1 MLAERLD
8 RLAPGHYTI
17 PSVPE
22 EVARHAQALDTLP
35 VGSSG
40 KVGVL
45 DLTFERRG
53 GRTELTGHYQ
63 KTPLQIMR
71 PLYYDPARPDLP
83 YVCVMSAGAGVLQGD
98 RYRLDVTCGAGAA
111 VHVTTQTATKVYRM
125 EQDYGTQLVRLTVG
139 PGGYL
144 EYLPDPVIPFAGSRF
159 YQRTHLT
166 CDPGGTAIV
175 AESMLAGRLA
185 RGERHAYT
193 ACCTDLSAHRPGGA
207 LLFADPLRL
216 VPGRSPVT
224 GPAMFGEHG
233 VLSTLYVIT
242 QAVEA
247 DALADAL
254 HEVVADS
261 VVADSGAAGG
271 GLAGGA
277 STLPNGAG
285 AWVRLLGPESPPV
298 RATLDRLWDLA
309 RRLITGHPA
318 PDRRRP

>member
-22 EVARHAQALDTLP
+22 EVVAHAQALDTLP
-35 VGSSG
+35 VGSPG

-45 DLTFERRG
+45 DLAFERRG

-83 YVCVMSAGAGVLQGD
+83 YVFVMSAGAGVLQGD
-98 RYRLDVTCGAGAA
+98 RYRLDVTCGAGAS
-111 VHVTTQTATKVYRM
+111 VHMTTQTATKVYRM

-144 EYLPDPVIPFAGSRF
+144 EYLPDPMIPFAGSRF

-166 CDPGGTAIV
+166 CDPSATAIL
-175 AESMLAGRLA
+175 AETMLAGRLA

-193 ACCTDLSAHRPGGA
+193 AYCSDLSVHRPGGA

-216 VPGRSPVT
+216 VPGRSPVA
-224 GPAMFGEHG
+224 GPAMFGGHG

-254 HEVVADS
+254 HEV
-261 VVADSGAAGG
+261 AAGSG
-271 GLAGGA
+271 PAGGA

-298 RATLDRLWDLA
+298 LATLDRLWDLA
-309 RRLITGHPA
+309 RRLTVGHPA
-318 PDRRRP
+318 PDRRKP

>member
-8 RLAPGHYTI
+8 RLAAGHYTI

-22 EVARHAQALDTLP
+22 EVARHTQALDTLQ
-35 VGSSG
+35 VGTSG

-45 DLTFERRG
+45 DLAFERRG

-83 YVCVMSAGAGVLQGD
+83 YVFVMSAGAGVLQGD
-98 RYRLDVTCGAGAA
+98 RYRIDVTCGAGAS

-125 EQDYGTQLVRLTVG
+125 EQDYGTQLVRLTAG

-166 CDPGGTAIV
+166 CDPGASAIV
-175 AESMLAGRLA
+175 AETMLAGRLA

-193 ACCTDLSAHRPGGA
+193 VYCSDLSVHRPGGA

-216 VPGRSPVT
+216 VPGRSPVA

-233 VLSTLYVIT
+233 VLATLYVIT

-247 DALADAL
+247 GALADAL
-254 HEVVADS
+254 HEA
-261 VVADSGAAGG
+261 AAGSG
-271 GLAGGA
+271 TAGGA

-298 RATLDRLWDLA
+298 LATLHRLWDLA
-309 RRLITGHPA
+309 RRLIVGHPA
-318 PDRRRP
+318 PDRRKP